1 MDPPFRKIPLMTTAL
16 LPVRGAAKSAPSW
29 LPRLWMWLA
38 AAAALLAAA
47 GSVVGLSPAAD
58 IYGQETADLADQA
71 TAQDLVNLLLVAPL
85 VLILGWRA
93 HRGHLSAYL
102 GWLGCVA
109 FTVYN
114 YAIYAFSIHFGPL
127 FLVWIGVLGL
137 SLFALLG
144 SLATVDTHA
153 IKACFAGRPLRWPGW
168 FLIVAAALFT
178 LLWLSEILP
187 DLLAQRPSTSASQWN
202 VPTSPVHVFDLAFF
216 LPAAATS
223 GVLLLLR
230 HRWGYATA
238 AGQLTWLALTCLPIV
253 VTSFVA
259 DARGHQPAW
268 AVIGHHRA
276 HALGA
281 LVTTLVWVLRAARPD
296 GRPPEPL
303 RRTEG

>member
-1 MDPPFRKIPLMTTAL
+1 
-16 LPVRGAAKSAPSW
+16 
-29 LPRLWMWLA
+29 MWLA

-144 SLATVDTHA
+144 SLATVDTTRSRPA
-153 IKACFAGRPLRWPGW
+153 SLAGPCGGPGGSS
-168 FLIVAAALFT
+168 
-178 LLWLSEILP
+178 LSP
-187 DLLAQRPSTSASQWN
+187 
-202 VPTSPVHVFDLAFF
+202 
-216 LPAAATS
+216 
-223 GVLLLLR
+223 
-230 HRWGYATA
+230 
-238 AGQLTWLALTCLPIV
+238 
-253 VTSFVA
+253 
-259 DARGHQPAW
+259 
-268 AVIGHHRA
+268 
-276 HALGA
+276 
-281 LVTTLVWVLRAARPD
+281 
-296 GRPPEPL
+296 
-303 RRTEG
+303 RRCSLCCG